1 MLIMLKYLFF
11 TSCPMKMLTGIIITA
26 VVIIAI
32 VAALTLS
39 GLGAASPAPPAT
51 TPAPTTPSPTATPTP
66 TTPTQTPPP
75 QVGGAIQYDPNLA
88 QKGIQYFRELGCT
101 ACHSIK
107 SLGISG
113 GAVGPDLSK
122 TLISPATNVQ
132 GLARFYKENGLD
144 NPAADPQKAAQLL
157 AQYST
162 NTPSYSTTM
171 VSLTNTYKSLY
182 GDQWEKDYVPALVEM
197 LKMAA
202 TR

>member
-1 MLIMLKYLFF
+1 
-11 TSCPMKMLTGIIITA
+11 MLTGIIITA

-51 TPAPTTPSPTATPTP
+51 TPAPSPTATPTP

-75 QVGGAIQYDPNLA
+75 QEGGAIQYDPNLA
-88 QKGIQYFRELGCT
+88 QKGIQYFKEVGCT

-113 GAVGPDLSK
+113 GAFGPDLSK
-122 TLISPATNVQ
+122 ALISPATNVQ

-157 AQYST
+157 AQYLI
-162 NTPSYSTTM
+162 NPPSYSTTM
-171 VSLTNTYKSLY
+171 VSQINTHKSLF

>member
-1 MLIMLKYLFF
+1 MLIMLKYLLF

-51 TPAPTTPSPTATPTP
+51 TPAPTTP
-66 TTPTQTPPP
+66 TQTPPP
-75 QVGGAIQYDPNLA
+75 QEGGAIQYDPNLA
-88 QKGIQYFRELGCT
+88 QKGIQYFKEVGCT

-113 GAVGPDLSK
+113 SAVGPDLSK

-157 AQYST
+157 AQYLT

-202 TR
+202 TK